1 MVKLTQS
8 NHLFIFGLG
17 YVGQHLAT
25 ELHRR
30 GWQITGTTR
39 NPEKLKPNLPHNWQI
54 LRFEDGNKIPGLST
68 YLSKASHVITT
79 ISALAGYDPV
89 MKKKSMYQRD
99 MKLDGRNKY
108 VKKAI
113 KDLMD
118 RQQKRKDRAAKKKAL
133 NYNPYFKPFDGSGK
147 GSSN

>member
-1 MVKLTQS
+1 MDKDKIDRFVDAFRTAMYNEFSVNEEGMVANPPGRSGGFSGSS
-8 NHLFIFGLG
+8 NAAGP
-17 YVGQHLAT
+17 T
-25 ELHRR
+25 
-30 GWQITGTTR
+30 
-39 NPEKLKPNLPHNWQI
+39 
-54 LRFEDGNKIPGLST
+54 
-68 YLSKASHVITT
+68 
-79 ISALAGYDPV
+79 AGYDPV

-113 KDLMD
+113 KDLQD
-118 RQQKRKDRAAKKKAL
+118 RQQKRKEKAAKKKAL